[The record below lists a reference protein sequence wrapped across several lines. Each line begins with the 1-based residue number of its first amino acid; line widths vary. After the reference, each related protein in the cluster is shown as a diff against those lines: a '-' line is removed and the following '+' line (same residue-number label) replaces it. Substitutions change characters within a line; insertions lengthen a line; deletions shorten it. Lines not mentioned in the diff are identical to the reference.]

1 MTMIREVRSKTNK
14 HFHFPQGKVFKAW
27 RPNINNVLVFDG
39 KHALLLGICR
49 FYMDFEVVQH
59 KEQALDID
67 GGGQACK
74 QVVIENQKQ
83 LLEAIAL
90 YKKLYPQ
97 SYTRFDELYCW
108 LRDDADRNSGGGLF
122 GHSVAGELD
131 DDCYGFECRH
141 NDEQAVVY
149 EYVGICKC

>member
-1 MTMIREVRSKTNK
+1 MIREVRSKTTK
-14 HFHFPQGKVFKAW
+14 HLHFPQGKVFKAW

-39 KHALLLGICR
+39 KHALLLGISR
-49 FYMDFEVVQH
+49 FYTDFEVVQH

-67 GGGQACK
+67 GK
-74 QVVIENQKQ
+74 QVIIENQRQ
-83 LLEAIAL
+83 LLGAIEL
-90 YKKLYPQ
+90 YKRLFPQ

-122 GHSVAGELD
+122 GHSVASELE
-131 DDCYGFECRH
+131 DDCYGFECRY
-141 NDEQAVVY
+141 NDEKAVVY